1 VSSGFPGCKDPR
13 GRRGHQDKRVT
24 LENPGC
30 LERKGQEDPLEHRV
44 TLETQDCLV
53 FLAKTVPLVLQVFPD
68 AMEQRV
74 SQGLWGP
81 RVCLDS
87 LEILDLQDY
96 QE

>member
-1 VSSGFPGCKDPR
+1 MSSGFPGCKGPR
-13 GRRGHQDKRVT
+13 GHRGPQDRRVT

-30 LERKGQEDPLEHRV
+30 LERKAQEDPPERQV

-53 FLAKTVPLVLQVFPD
+53 FLAKTVPPVPQVSPD
-68 AMEQRV
+68 AMEQRA

-87 LEILDLQDY
+87 LEILDRQDY